1 MRYFSNEYF
10 EELKITALNYLTH
23 NYDYCYLD
31 TMHAKNRQKGAKT
44 IIAGSSH
51 AMNGIME
58 KYFGESV
65 INFSVSS
72 QDVYCDFL
80 HIKKACE
87 EGKQI
92 IGNCIINIGYY
103 MLFQDLSLSKNMNYL
118 IRTIY
123 EPLFH
128 DSHHMHIDCPYN
140 PLQDTVESGK
150 ELFSKELI
158 TLFCRE
164 WSRNIFMEQGSYY
177 GELKSRKRNN
187 AMALQGIEWELL
199 TESEKEKYAQ
209 LRAADHNRLY
219 AHKESRIE
227 NGNLIEEMVKYL
239 SERNIR
245 TVFVVFPFT
254 KWYNQYI
261 NPQYKED
268 IYQLLDNLDLPVEF
282 LDMNELDYFTDSDFL
297 DTDHLNDIGAEKA
310 SKVLND
316 FVRVSI

>member
-239 SERNIR
+239 SERNI
-245 TVFVVFPFT
+245 P
-254 KWYNQYI
+254 
-261 NPQYKED
+261 
-268 IYQLLDNLDLPVEF
+268 
-282 LDMNELDYFTDSDFL
+282 EL
-297 DTDHLNDIGAEKA
+297 
-310 SKVLND
+310 
-316 FVRVSI
+316 